1 MRNLDTGEE
10 MNIDEAEDQLPA
22 TINPLSLHIMRMT
35 SEYVRSV
42 IRNLKVISQQA
53 VSSIK
58 KASALDSSGRVFL
71 TLNCNYVL

>member
-1 MRNLDTGEE
+1 

-42 IRNLKVISQQA
+42 EKRKKVISQQA

-58 KASALDSSGRVFL
+58 KAFFGACFS
-71 TLNCNYVL
+71 YVEL